1 MSPFFRVVLCEMT
14 LHRAHFLISLV
25 TICSL
30 PCFSGCGRDAS
41 AVNPSQAAVL
51 NQSAHGIATSQRP
64 IASSATESGSH
75 GLTSDQT
82 RGQGARNV
90 WPDSSSAQPSPV
102 AEVPTDL
109 TQSLQDTLPI
119 PLAALGVNPELKL
132 TPDQVSIMASIG
144 DEFISDTA
152 APEPAHALKNFT
164 KEDAMDQWQAAQEI
178 NDERFRAFFGDE
190 VFNAQQ
196 VYRAQVEHDQL
207 VQHKSSGA
215 SN

>member
-1 MSPFFRVVLCEMT
+1 MI
-14 LHRAHFLISLV
+14 LHRARFLTLLA
-25 TICSL
+25 TGLSL
-30 PCFSGCGRDAS
+30 PSFSGCSRDAS

-64 IASSATESGSH
+64 IASSAAGQGSH

-82 RGQGARNV
+82 RGQEGRSDRSGPAL
-90 WPDSSSAQPSPV
+90 AQPSPV

-109 TQSLQDTLPI
+109 TQSLQDTLPL

-144 DEFISDTA
+144 DEFIFDTA
-152 APEPAHALKNFT
+152 APEPAQALKNFT

-190 VFNAQQ
+190 VFNAHQI
-196 VYRAQVEHDQL
+196 YRAQVEHDQL
-207 VQHKSSGA
+207 DRNKSSGA
-215 SN
+215 SNTNVP